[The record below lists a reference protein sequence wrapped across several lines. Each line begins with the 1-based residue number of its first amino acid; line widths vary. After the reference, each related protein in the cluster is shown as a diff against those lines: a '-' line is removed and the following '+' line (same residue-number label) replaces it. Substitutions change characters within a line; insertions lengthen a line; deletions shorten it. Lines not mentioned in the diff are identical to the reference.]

1 MKNQSRHGR
10 STQANVLQ
18 KCRCGPAYGA
28 TTLLGKAAICGLA
41 LLALSPLV
49 AFGQEI
55 LPEIPQEIPIPQKR
69 PDILVAPERFGP
81 LPQKNGVEAEPPVVH
96 RSSCPAL
103 RAGLFEGKLA
113 PPLRDGECGENSPV
127 EMLSAGGVQLSG
139 KPLVNCAMATELVSV
154 IDTAKTLARDI
165 LKADLKSIVTG
176 PGYECRRRN
185 RAETGKL
192 SEHAFANALDVVEFV
207 LSDKR
212 KVSVEKYWPHLPQP
226 VAQTEGE
233 GEGEAAAPVDND
245 NAKPL
250 PPAANGNGNAKPLPP
265 AERAETAEAKFLV
278 GLHDAACQH
287 FTTVLGPDANAE
299 HHAHFHFDLGC
310 HGRTCTYLICE

>member
-1 MKNQSRHGR
+1 MKNQSRHG
-10 STQANVLQ
+10 SSAQANVLQ
-18 KCRCGPAYGA
+18 KCRRGSTRGV
-28 TTLLGKAAICGLA
+28 TTLSQKAAIFGLV
-41 LLALSPLV
+41 LLTFSPI
-49 AFGQEI
+49 AACGQEI
-55 LPEIPQEIPIPQKR
+55 LPEIPQEVPIPQKR
-69 PDILVAPERFGP
+69 PDVLVAPERFGP
-81 LPQKNGVEAEPPVVH
+81 LPQKSEVQTEPPIIH
-96 RSSCPAL
+96 RNSCPAL

-127 EMLSAGGVQLSG
+127 EMLSAGGVQLPG

-154 IDTAKTLARDI
+154 IETAKTLARDI
-165 LKADLKSIVTG
+165 LGADLKSIVTG

-192 SEHAFANALDVVEFV
+192 SEHAFANALDVAEFV

-212 KVSVEKYWPHLPQP
+212 RVSVEKYWPHLPQP
-226 VAQTEGE
+226 VGQTEGE
-233 GEGEAAAPVDND
+233 GEDQTPPEGNGD
-245 NAKPL
+245 AKPL
-250 PPAANGNGNAKPLPP
+250 PPAANGSAKPLPP

-278 GLHDAACQH
+278 GLHDAACQR